1 MMSTSG
7 RSKKCK
13 MQSSD
18 FFVRTY
24 GNSGLIRILF
34 FKFLFK
40 NLHFR
45 SNVRGL
51 VVLIWKCILS
61 CVPAFPALELFTL
74 VSRAFFCVPPCVRNN
89 AKDESKKSSL
99 QSITEKR
106 PDVKRHIGCQM
117 KLIDLQKGF
126 LRVVYQAFVL
136 S

>member
-1 MMSTSG
+1 MVGAKNAKCNRQTFTYVPMVTVASSGFFSSNFSSRTSIFVQ
-7 RSKKCK
+7 KYVDL
-13 MQSSD
+13 SSSC
-18 FFVRTY
+18 F
-24 GNSGLIRILF
+24 GN
-34 FKFLFK
+34 
-40 NLHFR
+40 
-45 SNVRGL
+45 
-51 VVLIWKCILS
+51 KCILS